1 MELRV
6 FNPAAFGSQ
15 GARDLYPK
23 AGLSSRIKYVLFD
36 LSRSQIIQVQVD
48 SDDRFSHCH
57 WQCDGHRDGGKTL
70 RPGLTGRLRTI
81 ICWRLRVGL
90 GLRAKLLSV
99 CQCSSSVGAWLYAQL
114 ELRQLETLKPA
125 NVGRAIA
132 LEQC

>member
-36 LSRSQIIQVQVD
+36 LSQIIQVQVD
-48 SDDRFSHCH
+48 SDDRFRH
-57 WQCDGHRDGGKTL
+57 CDGHRDGGKTL

-90 GLRAKLLSV
+90 RAKLLSV
-99 CQCSSSVGAWLYAQL
+99 CQCSSSVGAWLYA
-114 ELRQLETLKPA
+114 
-125 NVGRAIA
+125 
-132 LEQC
+132 